1 MIIYANGERLDTYT
15 GGVSV
20 QKKNNLWELSTVSM
34 QRTQTIKVP
43 ATPHNMALFGFP
55 NDPATTALSDIDFLS
70 CIVDIDG
77 CLQTAR
83 LYTTGFDGTDVSA
96 VLVFGEEPEGS
107 DMLNQTLQEILQDV
121 ESKGIHFLENDG
133 FLWANVYTGGEQA
146 SFPAL
151 TFDLL
156 NSLLSEKWTYNSLL
170 DMQQILAPNP
180 TGGRLVVAWDKM
192 EEEGYYLKPTD
203 ITYYYSIAPNVQHP
217 GSTGIRL
224 NQRDGFQ
231 IYQSAEANEVYVVE
245 NNNTGPITRYYT
257 HIRAIHST
265 SACQIVFPDT
275 AEADNLLLATVNIQR
290 NGGWTYFGG
299 RDIDRLGI
307 LTGESLRGRSVDI
320 EAGAYWTVLS
330 ARDYVFRKQTGD
342 GRIITGW
349 FSEGAF
355 QPIDVQLGILTYR
368 SNILTK
374 DMIPNIKLYD
384 YFKFHAAL
392 RGKFL
397 VFNGASYVLAGFD
410 DLTGGGDDAGAVQA
424 KKTITPKVGNFSQ
437 HNKIEFSGGEPY
449 RGNIDYTINNKHLSE
464 EKTLLSIKLDAG
476 YPLRTNGTVE
486 YLNGYP
492 MLTTEEGTT
501 DAKLKKWT
509 FGALFNVEST
519 WDYLTQYPFGTADN
533 FPTNSKQVQVT
544 ERMPYYQF
552 ARLRYNTVLRV
563 GLCRYS
569 WVSATWESGW
579 CKLVLQRM

>member
-1 MIIYANGERLDTYT
+1 MIIYTNGERLDTYT

-34 QRTQTIKVP
+34 QRTHTIKIP

-70 CIVDIDG
+70 CIVDMDG
-77 CLQTAR
+77 CLQAAR

-96 VLVFGEEPEGS
+96 VLVFGEEIEGS

-146 SFPAL
+146 NFPAL
-151 TFDLL
+151 TFDLI

-192 EEEGYYLKPTD
+192 EEGYYLKPNML
-203 ITYYYSIAPNVQHP
+203 TYKYDFEPNNQ
-217 GSTGIRL
+217 SSTRDTGIRITETEDFRI
-224 NQRDGFQ
+224 NYSSGTNPIFSAIEEDGH
-231 IYQSAEANEVYVVE
+231 
-245 NNNTGPITRYYT
+245 TTYYFA
-257 HIRAIHST
+257 HIRAIRST

-275 AEADNLLLATVNIQR
+275 AEADNLLLATVNIKGD
-290 NGGWTYFGG
+290 GGWTYFGG
-299 RDIDRLGI
+299 REIDQLGR

-320 EAGAYWTVLS
+320 EAGVYWTVLS

-355 QPIDVQLGILTYR
+355 QPINVQLGILTYR
-368 SNILTK
+368 ANILTK

-397 VFNGASYVLAGFD
+397 VFNGESYVLAGFD
-410 DLTGGGDDAGAVQA
+410 DLTGAGDDAGAVRTKQ
-424 KKTITPKVGNFSQ
+424 TITPKVGNFSQ

-449 RGNIDYTINNKHLSE
+449 RENIDYTIQNKHLNE
-464 EKTLLSIKLDAG
+464 EKALLSIKLDAG

-492 MLTTEEGTT
+492 MLTTEDGNA
-501 DAKLKKWT
+501 DARLKKWT

-519 WDYLTQYPFGTADN
+519 WDYLTQYPFGTAEN

-544 ERMPYYQF
+544 ARMPYYQF
-552 ARLRYNTVLRV
+552 AQLRYNTVLRV

-579 CKLVLQRM
+579 CKLTLQRI

>member
-1 MIIYANGERLDTYT
+1 MIIYVNGERLNTYT

-55 NDPATTALSDIDFLS
+55 NDPATTALSDIDFIP

-77 CLQTAR
+77 YLQVAQ

-96 VLVFGEEPEGS
+96 VLVFGDEPEGS
-107 DMLNQTLQEILQDV
+107 DMLSQTLQEILQDV
-121 ESKGIHFLENDG
+121 ESKDIHFLENDG
-133 FLWANVYTGGEQA
+133 FLWANVYTGGEQT

-156 NSLLSEKWTYNSLL
+156 NSLLAEKWTYDILL

-180 TGGRLVVAWDKM
+180 TGGRLVVAWDKI
-192 EEEGYYLKPTD
+192 EKGYYLKPDTLTYKYD
-203 ITYYYSIAPNVQHP
+203 FEPNNQSSTRDTGIRITNTEDFEIHYSSKTKPIFSAINEGGYTTYYYA
-217 GSTGIRL
+217 
-224 NQRDGFQ
+224 
-231 IYQSAEANEVYVVE
+231 
-245 NNNTGPITRYYT
+245 
-257 HIRAIHST
+257 HIRAIRST
-265 SACQIVFPDT
+265 SACQIVFPDIT
-275 AEADNLLLATVNIQR
+275 EANNLLLATVNIQ
-290 NGGWTYFGG
+290 GDGDWTYFGG
-299 RDIDRLGI
+299 REIDELGR
-307 LTGESLRGRSVDI
+307 LTGESLRGRFVDI
-320 EAGAYWTVLS
+320 EAGVYWTVLN
-330 ARDYVFRKQTGD
+330 ARDYVFRKKTSD

-355 QPIDVQLGILTYR
+355 WPINVQLGILTYR
-368 SNILTK
+368 ANILTK
-374 DMIPNIKLYD
+374 DAIPNIKLYD
-384 YFKFHAAL
+384 YLKFHAAL

-397 VFNGASYVLAGFD
+397 VFNGESYVLAGFD
-410 DLTGGGDDAGAVQA
+410 DLTGAGDDAGAVQT
-424 KKTITPKVGNFSQ
+424 KQTITPKVGNFAQ

-449 RGNIDYTINNKHLSE
+449 RGNIDYTINNKHSSE
-464 EKTLLSIKLDAG
+464 EKALLSIKLDAG
-476 YPLRTNGTVE
+476 YPLKENGSVQ
-486 YLNGYP
+486 YINGYP
-492 MLTTEEGTT
+492 MLTTEEGTA

-519 WDYLTQYPFGTADN
+519 WDYLTQYPFGTAEN

-544 ERMPYYQF
+544 AHMPYYQF
-552 ARLRYNTVLRV
+552 AQLRYNTVLRV

-579 CKLVLQRM
+579 CKLVLQRI

>member
-34 QRTQTIKVP
+34 QRTQTIKIP

-70 CIVDIDG
+70 CIVDVDG

-133 FLWANVYTGGEQA
+133 FLWADVYTGGEQA

-156 NSLLSEKWTYNSLL
+156 NSLLAEKWTYNSLL

-192 EEEGYYLKPTD
+192 EEGYYLKPNML
-203 ITYYYSIAPNVQHP
+203 TYKYDFEPNNQ
-217 GSTGIRL
+217 SSTRDTGIRITDTEDFRIHYSSGT
-224 NQRDGFQ
+224 NPIFSAIEEDGH
-231 IYQSAEANEVYVVE
+231 
-245 NNNTGPITRYYT
+245 TTYYFA
-257 HIRAIHST
+257 HIRAIRST

-275 AEADNLLLATVNIQR
+275 ADADNLLLATVNIQGD
-290 NGGWTYFGG
+290 GGWTYFGG
-299 RDIDRLGI
+299 REIDQLGI
-307 LTGESLRGRSVDI
+307 LTGESLRGRSVNI
-320 EAGAYWTVLS
+320 EAGVYWTVLS

-355 QPIDVQLGILTYR
+355 QPINVQLGILTYR
-368 SNILTK
+368 SNIITK

-410 DLTGGGDDAGAVQA
+410 DLTGEGDDAGAVQA
-424 KKTITPKVGNFSQ
+424 KKTITPKVGSFAQ

-464 EKTLLSIKLDAG
+464 EKALLSIKLDAG
-476 YPLRTNGTVE
+476 YPLRTNGAVE

-492 MLTTEEGTT
+492 MLTTKEGTA
-501 DAKLKKWT
+501 DARLKKWT

-519 WDYLTQYPFGTADN
+519 WDYLTQYPFDTVDN

-544 ERMPYYQF
+544 ARMPYYQF
-552 ARLRYNTVLRV
+552 AQLRYNTVLRV

-579 CKLVLQRM
+579 CKLVLQRI